1 MTILGIIGE
10 TDSPRAQD
18 SAAAICGGEIILLHE
33 LIETAKALP
42 KILSSIQS
50 IGLQSVLSN
59 LKI

>member
-1 MTILGIIGE
+1 MTILGIIGK
-10 TDSPRAQD
+10 TDSPRTQD
-18 SAAAICGGEIILLHE
+18 GAAAICGGDIILLHE